1 MKKLILLTFLMMMS
15 LNCFSQ
21 TVTDS
26 TTIQLKK
33 PIVRLVIK
41 DLIQGDS
48 FKEELSLVYGKV
60 SLLETKVFFKDSVI
74 SILNSKVTNFESITQ
89 NLQMQ
94 NKLSE
99 DLNLQL
105 KTSLKK
111 QKIQTKLIGGIGII
125 SVIGTIFILK

>member
-1 MKKLILLTFLMMMS
+1 
-15 LNCFSQ
+15 
-21 TVTDS
+21 
-26 TTIQLKK
+26 
-33 PIVRLVIK
+33 
-41 DLIQGDS
+41 
-48 FKEELSLVYGKV
+48 LVYGKV